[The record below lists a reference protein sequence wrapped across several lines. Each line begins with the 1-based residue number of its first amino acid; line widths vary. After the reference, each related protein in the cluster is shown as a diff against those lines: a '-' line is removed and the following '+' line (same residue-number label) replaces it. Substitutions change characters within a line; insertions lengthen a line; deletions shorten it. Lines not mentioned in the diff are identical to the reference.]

1 LFLCDFD
8 QKKNMA
14 ICARTGEEEWTMR
27 GSSGAYGVVEI
38 DDEWPRVCGTPVSYS
53 GSLGARFGEGRRG
66 GWRGDAVLL
75 IGISQGLNG
84 RGIKG
89 IKGGEEILPAGSAWE

>member
-1 LFLCDFD
+1 
-8 QKKNMA
+8 MA

-38 DDEWPRVCGTPVSYS
+38 DDEWPRVCGTPASYS

-66 GWRGDAVLL
+66 VERRCGATYRHGS
-75 IGISQGLNG
+75 GMKRQGN
-84 RGIKG
+84 KG
-89 IKGGEEILPAGSAWE
+89 N